1 MSTQKPFL
9 MLHLH
14 LCRNM
19 IPFLV
24 ICLNSYKLVS
34 CYLTPSICICTLEN
48 LEPHSAPLEIGH
60 PEVGRYF
67 SEFAD
72 THYAANE
79 ELQARYPEDTEETL
93 RAVQEL
99 YHRLSQ
105 GSAAPDQA
113 PATDHGS
120 KQALPM

>member
-1 MSTQKPFL
+1 MGLYISWSIFIHPL
-9 MLHLH
+9 SSSDS
-14 LCRNM
+14 
-19 IPFLV
+19 FLV
-24 ICLNSYKLVS
+24 VRLNPNQLFQ
-34 CYLTPSICICTLEN
+34 CHPNPSICVCTSEN

-72 THYAANE
+72 THYGANE

-99 YHRLSQ
+99 YHRLSE
-105 GSAAPDQA
+105 GSAAQDQA
-113 PATDHGS
+113 PATDQS
-120 KQALPM
+120 SQQALPM